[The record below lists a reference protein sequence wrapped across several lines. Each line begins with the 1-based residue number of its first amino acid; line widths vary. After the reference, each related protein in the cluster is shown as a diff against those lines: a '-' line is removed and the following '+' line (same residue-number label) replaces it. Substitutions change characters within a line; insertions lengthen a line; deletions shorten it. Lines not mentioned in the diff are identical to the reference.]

1 MQTQNTTDTQNAI
14 SKYQTFQAFML
25 GEFRDDEYDQL
36 ADIARHGANT
46 GYAHLTYTRDIADV
60 YAAFTADIWAIVAD
74 YADEIGESVADML
87 ARNSS
92 PISTADDLAQ
102 FMVWA
107 AAEIFAQQF
116 TDEN

>member
-1 MQTQNTTDTQNAI
+1 MSTQTLTDTQNAI
-14 SKYQTFQAFML
+14 SKYQTFQSFML

-46 GYAHLTYTRDIADV
+46 GYAHLTYTRDICDV
-60 YAAFTADIWAIVAD
+60 YTAFTSDIWEIVAT
-74 YADEIGESVADML
+74 YADELGESVADML

-92 PISTADDLAQ
+92 PISTADDLVQ

-107 AAEIFAQQF
+107 AAELVANAE
-116 TDEN
+116 TAS